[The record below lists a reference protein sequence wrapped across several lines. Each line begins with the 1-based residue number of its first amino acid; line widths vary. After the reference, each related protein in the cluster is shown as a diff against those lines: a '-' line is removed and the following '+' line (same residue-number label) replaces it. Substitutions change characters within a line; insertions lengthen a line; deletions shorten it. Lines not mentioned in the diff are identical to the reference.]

1 MYRVQIR
8 KKAKKEL
15 DNIPKERRN
24 RILASLI
31 YLATDPFIGE
41 PLKGEYQGYYSLHM
55 HPYRIIYQIYKQQL
69 LILVIRVRHRKDA
82 YKK

>member
-15 DNIPKERRN
+15 DRMPQERKK
-24 RILASLI
+24 RILASLL
-31 YLATDPFIGE
+31 YLATDPFAGE
-41 PLKGEYQGYYSLHM
+41 ALKGEFFGFYSLHV

-69 LILVIRVRHRKDA
+69 LVLVVRVRHRKDA
-82 YKK
+82 YKN